1 MSELTK
7 KAIINAFISIADT
20 TPIEKISV
28 TQITDMC
35 GISRNTF
42 YYHYED
48 IYALVKDI
56 VHTKSVKL
64 FNIDLNETTWEEAWI
79 RAAEYTKKNRRF
91 IRNIYEGVGRDVFEE
106 YMLSITDGAIRRSFI
121 GRMPQGEYSEDEKE
135 KFLYIVK
142 KNFAMIA
149 IDWIKS
155 DGSADPVQLVKDYIS
170 FIKITFP
177 KIIVRFAMEN
187 L

>member
-7 KAIINAFISIADT
+7 KAIIEAFIKLADT

-28 TQITDMC
+28 KQITDMC
-35 GISRNTF
+35 GINRNTF

-64 FNIDLNETTWEEAWI
+64 FNIDLNETSWEDAWI

-91 IRNIYEGVGRDVFEE
+91 IRNIYDGVGRDTFEE
-106 YMLSITDGAIRRSFI
+106 YLLSITDGAIRRSF
-121 GRMPQGEYSEDEKE
+121 MEKLSTE
-135 KFLYIVK
+135 SLTPIEREAFLFIVK
-142 KNFAMIA
+142 KNFALIA

-155 DGSADPVQLVKDYIS
+155 DGSTDPVQLVKDYIS
-170 FIKITFP
+170 FIKVGLP
-177 KIIVRFAMEN
+177 KIVAGALLKN

>member
-7 KAIINAFISIADT
+7 KAIINAFIAIADT

-28 TQITDMC
+28 KQITDLC
-35 GISRNTF
+35 GINRNTF

-48 IYALVKDI
+48 IYALVADI

-91 IRNIYEGVGRDVFEE
+91 IRNIYDGVGRDTFEE
-106 YMLSITDGAIRRSFI
+106 YLLSITDGAISQSFF
-121 GRMPQGEYSEDEKE
+121 GHFDTDELTPREKE
-135 KFLYIVK
+135 AFLYVAK

-155 DGSADPVQLVKDYIS
+155 DGSTDPVKLVKDYIS
-170 FIKITFP
+170 FIKTALP
-177 KIIVRFAMEN
+177 KLLMSALKEKS
-187 L
+187 

>member
-91 IRNIYEGVGRDVFEE
+91 IRNIYDGVGRDTFEE
-106 YMLSITDGAIRRSFI
+106 YMLSITDGAIRK
-121 GRMPQGEYSEDEKE
+121 GMSELLPTDGLTQAERE
-135 KFLYIVK
+135 TFFFIVK

-155 DGSADPVQLVKDYIS
+155 DGSTDPVKLVKDYIS
-170 FIKITFP
+170 FIKVTLLKVIAGASL
-177 KIIVRFAMEN
+177 KK

>member
-7 KAIINAFISIADT
+7 KAIIAAFISLADT

-64 FNIDLNETTWEEAWI
+64 FNIDLTSITWEEAWI
-79 RAAEYTKKNRRF
+79 RAAQYTKKNRRF
-91 IRNIYEGVGRDVFEE
+91 IRNIYDGVGRDTFEE
-106 YMLSITDGAIRRSFI
+106 YMLSITDGAIRKSFLE
-121 GRMPQGEYSEDEKE
+121 RLPVGELSDTEREA
-135 KFLYIVK
+135 FLYVAK

-177 KIIVRFAMEN
+177 KLILKLFAEN
-187 L
+187 Q